1 MFRSRG
7 ENLRSVYVLLFLNFA
22 FFLLEHQDPEKY
34 ARMFR
39 FDRDAVFAGEVWRLL
54 TYQFTQAGSGFMQA
68 LSLFIT
74 LLLLYM
80 MGSAIE
86 EEWGTLHLMAVFA
99 LSTLGSAGV
108 AALLGIPL
116 LGTYFVYFTL
126 LFVYASAFGHQTFYL
141 FGMIPVRVRVLA
153 LLSLAILLLG
163 VFSGGMANLAALGG
177 AAVAYVYYL
186 SQRVRVKFV
195 TPAAQAAKAVVVTP
209 ATTADV
215 AALQNATRY
224 SVMKQ
229 ALAGA
234 NDAEIDALIEQAET
248 EIVPGVNVCP
258 PADFKPDNVDGY
270 CLRCEGFAECSARHL
285 RLNRPRTV
293 DSQQVGAVSREPNAS
308 L

>member
-7 ENLRSVYVLLFLNFA
+7 ENLRSVYVLLFLNVA
-22 FFLLEHQDPEKY
+22 FFFFEHQDPVKY
-34 ARMFR
+34 ARLFR
-39 FDRDAVFAGEVWRLL
+39 FDRDAVGAGEVWRLV
-54 TYQFTQAGSGFMQA
+54 TYQFTQPGSGFMQA

-74 LLLLYM
+74 MLLLYM
-80 MGSAIE
+80 MGSALE
-86 EEWGTLHLMAVFA
+86 EEWGTLHLLAVFA

-116 LGTYFVYFTL
+116 MGTYFVYFTL

-141 FGMIPVRVRVLA
+141 FGMIPVRVRLLA

-177 AAVAYVYYL
+177 AVAAYVYYL

-195 TPAAQAAKAVVVTP
+195 TPAQGVAEVTP
-209 ATTADV
+209 ATKADV
-215 AALQNATRY
+215 SAIQNAARY
-224 SVMKQ
+224 AGMKQ

-234 NDAEIDALIEQAET
+234 NDSDIDRLIDQAER
-248 EIVPGVNVCP
+248 EIISGVNICP
-258 PADFKPDNVDGY
+258 PADFKPDSVDGY

-285 RLNRPRTV
+285 RLKRPRAV
-293 DSQQVGAVSREPNAS
+293 SQPTVSREPTV
-308 L
+308 